1 MHKRQCTRLT
11 AGLCAVVLVIVG
23 MYSPATMS
31 AQNSKSVAA
40 LVPLQGM
47 VQWQAAETENWVTL
61 QEPQTVAVGDMVRTG
76 SQGLAVLKFFEG
88 VEAEI
93 LPNSVLVVDN
103 LVLEQAESG
112 GPFAISLGVLAG
124 DTLHRVGQALDTESQ
139 YEVYTPSAMV
149 SVRGTQFWASAY
161 PMGETIVRAVEG
173 AVQVSTIDPDGRSR
187 TSVTLEAGESILAK
201 DSELGEVLPVT
212 DLPLYPPD
220 LPLAPVTCGNGIC
233 EEAEA
238 ETGTC
243 PADCLTYSNCGDGIC
258 DWIEG
263 ENATVCP
270 SDCGMHTGIPVIDVP
285 PLVIPAEII
294 ETETPRLHFL
304 WATMSCEFEPGDTFS
319 GPLLM
324 HWGVG
329 CFDSFAHA
337 SMHPHPADYQLLV
350 DGELADMSTLRQS
363 GPHLHPPYCPV
374 GWSFELGP
382 MAFEPG
388 VHTLRLTETVTDTW
402 STLDGRGRNAGE
414 VVEMTCTI
422 TVR

>member
-1 MHKRQCTRLT
+1 MHKRQCMWLT
-11 AGLCAVVLVIVG
+11 AGLCAVVLVFAGV
-23 MYSPATMS
+23 YSPATMNAQTS
-31 AQNSKSVAA
+31 AGAAA

-47 VQWQAAETENWVTL
+47 VQWQASNTEDWVTL
-61 QEPQTVAVGDMVRTG
+61 QEPQIVAAGDMVRTG
-76 SQGLAVLKFFEG
+76 SQGLAALKFFEG
-88 VEAEI
+88 IQVDI
-93 LPNSVLVVDN
+93 LPNSVLIIDN
-103 LVLEQAESG
+103 LVLEQVESS

-124 DTLHRVGQALDTESQ
+124 DTLHRVNQAPDTESR
-139 YEVYTPSAMV
+139 YEIYTPSAMIAV
-149 SVRGTQFWASAY
+149 QRTQFWVSAY

-173 AVQVSTIDPDGRSR
+173 MVQVSTIDPEGRSR
-187 TSVTLEAGESILAK
+187 NAVTLEPGESILAI
-201 DSELGEVLPVT
+201 DSALGEVLPLT
-212 DLPLYPPD
+212 DLPLFPPD

-238 ETGTC
+238 DTGTC
-243 PADCLTYSNCGDGIC
+243 PADCLSYSNCGDGIC

-263 ENATVCP
+263 ENTTVCP

-285 PLVIPAEII
+285 PLAIPAEII
-294 ETETPRLHFL
+294 EIETPRLHFL
-304 WATMSCEFEPGDTFS
+304 WATMSCEFEPADTFS
-319 GPLLM
+319 GSLLM

-337 SMHPHPADYQLLV
+337 SAHPHPADYQLLV

-388 VHTLRLTETVTDTW
+388 THTLRLIETVTDTW
-402 STLDGRGRNAGE
+402 STLNGGGRNAGE